1 MIAAIDAILQ
11 IPLMRWALLAAAA
24 VLLVVSTWLEISNT
38 ALEYQLQAEKG
49 TSAEY
54 AAKLGAQNAAIK
66 KAGED
71 MQIMKLR
78 LQTASADVAKL
89 QTQLKQRQTVVREVI
104 LQGDCPTMVQQVIDE
119 VRK

>member
-1 MIAAIDAILQ
+1 M
-11 IPLMRWALLAAAA
+11 LAAVAA
-24 VLLVVSTWLEISNT
+24 LSVFSVWQTVRLAATKLL
-38 ALEYQLQAEKG
+38 LQAEKG

-104 LQGDCPTMVQQVIDE
+104 LQGDCPAMVQQVIDE